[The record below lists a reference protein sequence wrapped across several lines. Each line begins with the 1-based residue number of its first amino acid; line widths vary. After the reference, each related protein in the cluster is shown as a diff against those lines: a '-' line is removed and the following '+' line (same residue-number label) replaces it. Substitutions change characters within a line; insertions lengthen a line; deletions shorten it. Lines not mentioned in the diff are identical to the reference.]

1 MEKFYHEAKEY
12 YDLPGNTQ
20 YWVLIPELPDFAFGF
35 RYLDGIC
42 YFTVYDKQ
50 ELDAGNPIE
59 KYSLACEGINNHDE
73 NGIYPETIESVLFE
87 FLRSHQRN
95 DKSIH
100 IDHCGFERLAVYPE
114 DVLQALRVFDS
125 RKIVNHRIYGD
136 VCEVDFE
143 GGQVKYELYRHDGIP
158 CTVTVN
164 DFWEEDEEEYSF
176 SCWNMTYSHLGNFF
190 RRVCEDKILHYNVP
204 LGSTE
209 KS

>member
-1 MEKFYHEAKEY
+1 MEKFYYEAKQY
-12 YDLPGNTQ
+12 SDLPGWAQ
-20 YWVLIPELPDFAFGF
+20 YWALIPELPEFVFGF

-59 KYSLACEGINNHDE
+59 KYSFACEGINNHDE
-73 NGIYPETIESVLFE
+73 YGIYPETIESVLFE

-164 DFWEEDEEEYSF
+164 DFWDEDEEEYSF
-176 SCWNMTYSHLGNFF
+176 SCWNMTYSHLGNIF

-209 KS
+209 

>member
-1 MEKFYHEAKEY
+1 MDSFYHEAKEY

-59 KYSLACEGINNHDE
+59 KYSFSCEGINNHDE
-73 NGIYPETIESVLFE
+73 YGIYPETIESVLFE

-164 DFWEEDEEEYSF
+164 NFWDEDEEEYSF
-176 SCWNMTYSHLGNFF
+176 SCWNMTYSHLGNIF

-209 KS
+209 

>member
-1 MEKFYHEAKEY
+1 MEKFYHEAKQY
-12 YDLPGNTQ
+12 YDLPGGTQ
-20 YWVLIPELPDFAFGF
+20 FWALIPELPEFAFGF
-35 RYLDGIC
+35 RKLDGIC

-50 ELDAGNPIE
+50 EIDSGNPVE
-59 KYSLACEGINNHDE
+59 KYSFACRDTKNNDSVL
-73 NGIYPETIESVLFE
+73 PETIEDVLFG

-95 DKSIH
+95 NNSIH
-100 IDHCGFERLAVYPE
+100 VDHCGFERLAVYPE
-114 DVLQALRVFDS
+114 DILQALRVFDS

-143 GGQVKYELYRHDGIP
+143 GGQIKYELYRHDEVP

-164 DFWEEDEEEYSF
+164 DFWDEDEEEYSF
-176 SCWNMTYSHLGNFF
+176 SCWNMTYAHLGNIF

-209 KS
+209 

>member
-1 MEKFYHEAKEY
+1 MEKFYHEAKQY
-12 YDLPGNTQ
+12 SDLPGWTQ
-20 YWVLIPELPDFAFGF
+20 YWALIPELPEFAFGF

-59 KYSLACEGINNHDE
+59 KYSFACEGINNHDE
-73 NGIYPETIESVLFE
+73 HGIYPETIESVLFE

-164 DFWEEDEEEYSF
+164 DFWDEDEEEYSF
-176 SCWNMTYSHLGNFF
+176 SCWNMTYSHLGNIF
-190 RRVCEDKILHYNVP
+190 RRVYEDKILHYNVP

-209 KS
+209 

>member
-1 MEKFYHEAKEY
+1 MDKFYHEAKEY
-12 YDLPGNTQ
+12 DDLPGNTQ
-20 YWVLIPELPDFAFGF
+20 YWALIPELPDFAFGF

-59 KYSLACEGINNHDE
+59 KYSFACEGINNHDE
-73 NGIYPETIESVLFE
+73 CGIYPETIESVLFE

-125 RKIVNHRIYGD
+125 RKIVEYRIYED
-136 VCEVDFE
+136 ACEVDFE
-143 GGQVKYELYRHDGIP
+143 SGRIKYELYKNGVP
-158 CTVTVN
+158 CTVTVH
-164 DFWEEDEEEYSF
+164 DLWDEEEHSF
-176 SCWNMTYSHLGNFF
+176 SCWNMTYSHLGNIF
-190 RRVCEDKILHYNVP
+190 RRVYENKILHYNVP
-204 LGSTE
+204 LGSVD
-209 KS
+209 

>member
-1 MEKFYHEAKEY
+1 MDKFYHEAKEY
-12 YDLPGNTQ
+12 YDIPGNTQ
-20 YWVLIPELPDFAFGF
+20 YWALIPELPDFAFGF

-59 KYSLACEGINNHDE
+59 KYSFACEGINNHDE
-73 NGIYPETIESVLFE
+73 YGIYPETIESVLFE

-125 RKIVNHRIYGD
+125 RKIVEYRIYED
-136 VCEVDFE
+136 ACEVDFE
-143 GGQVKYELYRHDGIP
+143 SGRIKYELYKNGVP
-158 CTVTVN
+158 CTVTVH
-164 DFWEEDEEEYSF
+164 DLWDEEEYSF
-176 SCWNMTYSHLGNFF
+176 SCWNMTYSHLGSIF
-190 RRVCEDKILHYNVP
+190 RRVYENKILHYNVP
-204 LGSTE
+204 LGSVD
-209 KS
+209 

>member
-1 MEKFYHEAKEY
+1 MEKFYHEAKQYSE
-12 YDLPGNTQ
+12 LPGRTQ
-20 YWVLIPELPDFAFGF
+20 YWALIPDLPEFVFGF

-59 KYSLACEGINNHDE
+59 KYSFACEGINNHDE
-73 NGIYPETIESVLFE
+73 YGIYPETIESVLFE
-87 FLRSHQRN
+87 FLRSNQRN

-164 DFWEEDEEEYSF
+164 DFWDEDEEEYSF
-176 SCWNMTYSHLGNFF
+176 SCWNMTYSHLGNIF

-209 KS
+209 

>member
-1 MEKFYHEAKEY
+1 MEKFYHEAKQY
-12 YDLPGNTQ
+12 SDLPGWTQ
-20 YWVLIPELPDFAFGF
+20 YWALIPELPEFVFGF

-59 KYSLACEGINNHDE
+59 KYSFACEGINNHDE
-73 NGIYPETIESVLFE
+73 YGIYPDTIDSVLFE

-125 RKIVNHRIYGD
+125 RKIVEYRINGD
-136 VCEVDFE
+136 SCEVDFE
-143 GGQVKYELYRHDGIP
+143 GGRIKYELYKNGVP
-158 CTVTVN
+158 CTVTVH
-164 DFWEEDEEEYSF
+164 DLWDEEEYSF
-176 SCWNMTYSHLGNFF
+176 SCWNMTYSHLGSVF
-190 RRVCEDKILHYNVP
+190 RRVYENKILHYNVP
-204 LGSTE
+204 LGSAD
-209 KS
+209 

>member
-1 MEKFYHEAKEY
+1 MDKFYHEAKQY
-12 YDLPGNTQ
+12 YELPGNTQ
-20 YWVLIPELPDFAFGF
+20 FWALIPELPDFVFGF

-73 NGIYPETIESVLFE
+73 HGIFLETIESVLFE

-125 RKIVNHRIYGD
+125 RKIVEYRIYED
-136 VCEVDFE
+136 ACDVDFE
-143 GGQVKYELYRHDGIP
+143 GGRIKYELYKNGAP
-158 CTVTVN
+158 CSVTVH
-164 DFWEEDEEEYSF
+164 DLWDEEEYSF
-176 SCWNMTYSHLGNFF
+176 SCWNMTYSHLGSIF
-190 RRVCEDKILHYNVP
+190 RRVYENKILHYNVP
-204 LGSTE
+204 LGSDD
-209 KS
+209 

>member
-1 MEKFYHEAKEY
+1 MDSFYHEAKEY

-20 YWVLIPELPDFAFGF
+20 YWVLIPDLPDFAFGF

-73 NGIYPETIESVLFE
+73 YGIYPETIENVLFE

-164 DFWEEDEEEYSF
+164 DFWDEDEEEYSF
-176 SCWNMTYSHLGNFF
+176 SCWNMTYSHLGNIF
-190 RRVCEDKILHYNVP
+190 RRVCEDKILHCNVP

-209 KS
+209 